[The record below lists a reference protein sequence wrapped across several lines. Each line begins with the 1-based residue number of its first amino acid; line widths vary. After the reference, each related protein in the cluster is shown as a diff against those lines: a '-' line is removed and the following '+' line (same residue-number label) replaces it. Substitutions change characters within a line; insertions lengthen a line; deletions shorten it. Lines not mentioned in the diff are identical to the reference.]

1 VFCWLVTP
9 FFFIPYL
16 EISPKIQLTCTL
28 GISHLRRF
36 SHRAE
41 YHSLWSTLRFQLVLS
56 PFQLGCLKMACTV
69 NLPIYGYIMIY
80 IYIWHVDNS
89 WSFIRGKKCQVTLI
103 HHNPIVSLFI
113 IIISHDT
120 LIHYISNAKCIL
132 GVTWIPRRDDRQD
145 AKVWPH
151 CSPVFQGPASGGKGK
166 KRCLQSL
173 VGWFCYTCEIVEI

>member
-1 VFCWLVTP
+1 MDCVLLAGDSH
-9 FFFIPYL
+9 FFHVHPYL

-28 GISHLRRF
+28 GINHLIRF

-56 PFQLGCLKMACTV
+56 RFQLGCLKMV
-69 NLPIYGYIMIY
+69 WGVSPNIWIYIY
-80 IYIWHVDNS
+80 IYIWHFDNS
-89 WSFIRGKKCQVTLI
+89 WPFIRGKKCQVTLI

-151 CSPVFQGPASGGKGK
+151 CSPVFQGPASGG
-166 KRCLQSL
+166 RARNAAYNPWWVDL
-173 VGWFCYTCEIVEI
+173 VTHVKL